1 MTLRGPRDNIQHSS
15 AGVEDYTP
23 STIVEPARFVLEH
36 IDHDPASCELANT
49 VVRADTF
56 WAEGDCDPLA
66 PDCEWGDGD
75 TRIFHNP
82 PGGKCTPAGVP
93 LPRDHEGKQHGPGES
108 YAAHWWAKL
117 VEQYN
122 IGYVDSAIFVCFS
135 LNIFQNAQ
143 ELGLKKTRRQI
154 RAPFSFPFVVP
165 KQRPRYWS
173 PSRAEG
179 KGAPSQPGA
188 VVFLPPRLTNGVPAP
203 LALTRFAEAF
213 LPLGE
218 VRL

>member
-1 MTLRGPRDNIQHSS
+1 MNVQHSS
-15 AGVEDYTP
+15 KGVEDYTP
-23 STIVEPARFVLEH
+23 IYLVTPSRAVLEH
-36 IDHDPASCELANT
+36 IDLDPASCELANS
-49 VVRADTF
+49 VVQADTF
-56 WAEGDCDPLA
+56 WTVDDPNPLA
-66 PDCEWGDGD
+66 PDCDWGDEGS
-75 TRIFHNP
+75 RVFLNP

-108 YAAHWWAKL
+108 YAAHWWHKL
-117 VEQYN
+117 VEQYD

-143 ELGLKKTRRQI
+143 ELGLKKSRRSA

-173 PSRAEG
+173 PTRAEG
-179 KGAPSQPGA
+179 QGAPSQPSA
-188 VVFLPPRLTNGVPAP
+188 VCFLPPRWTNGEPRPEP
-203 LALTRFAEAF
+203 LERFRLAF
-213 LPLGE
+213 SPLGE